1 MAEIFLTQEGYREL
15 EEKLKYLKSVRRAE
29 VSQKISEAR
38 ELGDISENAEYDAA
52 KDEQAFVEG
61 EILEIE
67 AKLANATI
75 IDVTDTKAVT
85 VGSKVTVEV
94 VSTKEK
100 KSYTIVGTSETD
112 PFQGRISNESPIGKA
127 LLGKKTG
134 ASVKVDLPQKKTLML
149 KIVSIKKG

>member
-1 MAEIFLTQEGYREL
+1 MAEFFLTQDGYREL
-15 EEKLKYLKSVRRAE
+15 EEKLAYLKSVRRAE

-67 AKLANATI
+67 TKLANAVI

-85 VGSKVTVEV
+85 IGSKVTVET
-94 VSTKEK
+94 SAKEK
-100 KSYTIVGTSETD
+100 RVYTIVGTTETD

-134 ASVKVDLPQKKTLML
+134 VTVKVDLPQKKSITL
-149 KIVSIKKG
+149 KIISIKKG